1 MSILQKTRDKE
12 SYFEKIST
20 LSSGTKDGIRVS
32 LNGFER
38 FCQAKYKMSTEQVIE
53 ELNSL
58 PAEQKEDAIYEVLQ
72 AFVNHLTGKVASS
85 SVRQFCGRVRHYLA
99 YRLSVK
105 IHAEDIKENIKFP
118 KALKHKNYV
127 LTQEDVKK
135 ILDYASYQRRALYMF
150 LSSTGV
156 RIGEA
161 CQLRKR
167 DFEQSKRYKI
177 MIQASYAKTRTARIT
192 FMSKE
197 AEKYVKPILD
207 KLSSNDLVFGL
218 NEVPEK
224 AVLNEEMY
232 FLRLRKVAGLTERY
246 EAGISKITLHT
257 LRSFFIS
264 KCEKIHEGLGHAL
277 AGHDRY
283 MQEYERFTDEELLEF
298 YLKVEPSLGIYSQ
311 PTKIEMELKEQLEK
325 ERAKVANLENRM
337 NALDVILTEMQKKI
351 QNQSKLI

>member
-1 MSILQKTRDKE
+1 MSILQKSKDKE
-12 SYFEKIST
+12 SYFEKVST
-20 LSSGTKDGIRVS
+20 LSSGTKYGIRVS

-38 FCQAKYKMSTEQVIE
+38 FCQAKYKIGTEQVIE

-72 AFVNHLTGKVASS
+72 AFVNHLTGKVVPSS
-85 SVRQFCGRVRHYLA
+85 IRQFCGRTRHYLA
-99 YRLSVK
+99 YRMSIK
-105 IHAEDIKENIKFP
+105 IHAEDIKENVKFP
-118 KALKHKNYV
+118 KGLKRRNYV
-127 LTQEDVKK
+127 LTQDDVKK
-135 ILDYASYQRRALYMF
+135 ILDYASYQRRALYLF
-150 LSSTGV
+150 LAGNGV

-167 DFEQSKRYKI
+167 DFEKSKRYKI
-177 MIQASYAKTRTARIT
+177 SIPASYTKTRAARIT

-197 AEKYVKPILD
+197 SEKYVKPILD
-207 KLSSNDLVFGL
+207 KLNPDDLVFCL

-232 FLRLRKVAGLTERY
+232 FLRLRKLTGLTERY

-257 LRSFFIS
+257 FRSFFIS

-283 MQEYERFTDEELLEF
+283 MQEYERFTDEELLDF
-298 YLKVEPSLGIYSQ
+298 YLKVEPYLMIYSQ
-311 PTKIEMELKEQLEK
+311 QTPEMTKGLQDALEK
-325 ERAKVANLENRM
+325 ERLKVAN
-337 NALDVILTEMQKKI
+337 MQKKMNYMNI
-351 QNQSKLI
+351 ILEEMHNRLEKIEQK